1 MICISMYLY
10 IQRERER
17 QRETERDRER
27 DSTLIPGVSVYMYAC
42 TLPHCQNT
50 QLYHVHI
57 HIENARTP

>member
-1 MICISMYLY
+1 MYQY
-10 IQRERER
+10 VSIYTERERER

-57 HIENARTP
+57 HIENATTP